1 MRLIDPEFAWKEG
14 YGIFYDSDIAL
25 KSDTIILVNPETN
38 ILLTADPAAISQIT
52 TRRADFQK
60 PIAIYEGIDIYGK
73 NVVTTEGTVWR
84 RHRKNTIP
92 PFGEKNNRVV
102 WKESLFQATQ
112 MLQHWR
118 NTSTENGQIQPNSAK
133 GWGAQVSSLSHDAM
147 RLSLYVISR
156 AGFDI
161 RCEWPGQSTSAQEGV
176 RSANEIPEGH
186 QMSYMDSLETLL
198 LSLITL
204 LIAPIWL
211 LGGNSASQSS
221 YLAIL
226 LTKNRIASV

>member
-1 MRLIDPEFAWKEG
+1 MRLIHPEFAWKEG

-25 KSDTIILVNPETN
+25 NSDTIIMVNPEQN
-38 ILLTADPAAISQIT
+38 VLLTADPAAITQIT

-60 PIAIYEGIDIYGK
+60 PIAIYEGINLYGR
-73 NVVTTEGTVWR
+73 NVVTTEGAVWR
-84 RHRKNTIP
+84 RHRKNTVA

-102 WKESLFQATQ
+102 WKESLFQASQ

-118 NTSTENGQIQPNSAK
+118 NMSSKNGQVQSKSTE
-133 GWGAQVSSLSHDAM
+133 GWGALVSTLSHDAM

-161 RCEWPGQSTSAQEGV
+161 RCEWPGQSTSEKEGA
-176 RSANEIPEGH
+176 RSSNEIPQGH

-204 LIAPIWL
+204 LIAPLWL
-211 LGGNSASQSS
+211 LGKKSA
-221 YLAIL
+221 A
-226 LTKNRIASV
+226 